1 MKSLTSTFNN
11 LKVSTKIASG
21 FAVIL
26 SIMVAVGAYGYFSVA
41 HVGQDFEGYAQ
52 RVGVVDAVS
61 EIDREFLS
69 YRRVVREVTSEKDAQ
84 RAAKLAEEEELRVK
98 AAIERGIKE
107 IHNPERHAKV
117 EEIKERFEEYAKL
130 ARKAEAARQ
139 EKDEIGQK
147 VLDANGQ
154 KLKSDLE
161 DMLKVAARE
170 GNSNAVIL
178 GNEAL
183 KDVMQIQISA
193 NLLLGRQDDAAK
205 SSAEQAFED
214 VKTVIATLDTL
225 IVSPEARKDL
235 EEVKGL
241 LADYE
246 KSYHHAIELDHNLD
260 EIMSKELPTLAE
272 IVAKDTKA
280 IRETAHAEEQKLEG
294 EAMELIHSTEL
305 MMLASSIG
313 GVLVGALLAWLI
325 GRGISTPIRAIA
337 EVLLQLANGNKTVE
351 VPYADRGDEVGEN
364 ARAARIF
371 KDNLLRIEKMEAEQ
385 KELELRAAEQ
395 RKADMHRLADE
406 FQKAVGSIVDTVSI
420 ASNQLESA
428 AGALTKTADTTQQL
442 SGMVAAASEQTS
454 TNVQGV
460 AAASEQLSSTVT
472 EISRQVQE
480 SSIIANSA
488 VEQANKTNVSVVE
501 LSQSA
506 ERIGNVIGLI
516 NNIAG
521 QTNLL
526 ALNATIEA
534 ARAGEAGK
542 GFAVVAQE
550 VKALADQTGKA
561 TNEIS
566 GQIAAMQAATEDAVT
581 AIKEITATIN
591 RMSEISGAIAAAVE
605 EQGATT
611 QEISRN
617 VSEAAKGTAEV
628 ASSIT
633 DVSKGASETGSA
645 SSQVLASAK
654 GLSGESARLR
664 TEVENFL
671 STVRAA

>member
-1 MKSLTSTFNN
+1 MSSLASAFNN
-11 LKVSTKIASG
+11 MKVNTKIASG

-26 SIMVAVGAYGYFSVA
+26 SIMIAVGAYGYISLS
-41 HVGQDFEGYAQ
+41 HVGNDVEGYAEQ
-52 RVGVVDAVS
+52 VTVVDTVS

-69 YRRVVREVTSEKDAQ
+69 YRRIVGEAASEKDAAA
-84 RAAKLAEEEELRVK
+84 AAKLAEEEEQRVK
-98 AAIERGIKE
+98 AAIEKGIKT
-107 IHNPERHAKV
+107 IHEPEEHAKV
-117 EEIKERFEEYAKL
+117 EEIKKAFDEYATL
-130 ARKAEAARQ
+130 ARKAEAARH

-154 KLKSDLE
+154 KLKADLE
-161 DMLKVAARE
+161 HMLKVAARE
-170 GNSNAVIL
+170 GNSNALVL

-183 KDVMQIQISA
+183 KEVMQIQISA

-235 EEVKGL
+235 EEVKVL

-260 EIMSKELPTLAE
+260 EIMGKELPTLAND
-272 IVAKDTKA
+272 VAKDTQA
-280 IRETAHAEEQKLEG
+280 IREKAHTAEQKLESQ
-294 EAMELIHSTEL
+294 ALDLISSTEA

-337 EVLLQLANGNKTVE
+337 EVLLQLANGNKAVE

-385 KELELRAAEQ
+385 KELELRAAAQ

-406 FQKAVGSIVDTVSI
+406 FQKAVGGIVETVSN
-420 ASNQLESA
+420 ASSQLESA
-428 AGALTKTADTTQQL
+428 AGALTKTAETTQQL

-454 TNVQGV
+454 VNVQGV
-460 AAASEQLSSTVT
+460 AAASEELSSTVT

-480 SSIIANSA
+480 SSMIANAA
-488 VEQANKTNVSVVE
+488 VVQAQKTNDSVGE
-501 LSQSA
+501 LSRSA

-561 TNEIS
+561 TSEIS
-566 GQIAAMQAATEDAVT
+566 TQIAGMQAATHDAVE
-581 AIKEITATIN
+581 AIQEITKTIG
-591 RMSEISGAIAAAVE
+591 RISEIAGAIAAAVE

-611 QEISRN
+611 QEIARN
-617 VSEAAKGTAEV
+617 VSEAAKGTTEV

-633 DVSKGASETGSA
+633 DVSRGASETGSA
-645 SSQVLASAK
+645 STQVLCSAK
-654 GLSGESARLR
+654 ALSSESQSLKG
-664 TEVENFL
+664 EVEKFL
-671 STVRAA
+671 RNVRAA

>member
-1 MKSLTSTFNN
+1 
-11 LKVSTKIASG
+11 
-21 FAVIL
+21 
-26 SIMVAVGAYGYFSVA
+26 
-41 HVGQDFEGYAQ
+41 
-52 RVGVVDAVS
+52 VVDAVS

-69 YRRVVREVTSEKDAQ
+69 YRRVVREVTSEKDAA

-139 EKDEIGQK
+139 EKDEIGHK

-154 KLKSDLE
+154 KLKDDLE
-161 DMLKVAARE
+161 HMLKIAARE

-183 KDVMQIQISA
+183 KEVMQIQISA

-205 SSAEQAFED
+205 SSAEHAFEE
-214 VKTVIATLDTL
+214 VKTVIETLDKL
-225 IVSPEARKDL
+225 IVSPEARKDF
-235 EEVKGL
+235 EDVKAL

-246 KSYHHAIELDHNLD
+246 KNYHHAIELDHNLD
-260 EIMSKELPTLAE
+260 EIMSKELPALANV
-272 IVAKDTKA
+272 VAKDTQA
-280 IRETAHAEEQKLEG
+280 IRETAHTEEQKLES
-294 EAMELIHSTEL
+294 ESMELIHNTEL

-385 KELELRAAEQ
+385 KELERRAAQQ

-420 ASNQLESA
+420 ASSQLESA

-561 TNEIS
+561 TNEIA
-566 GQIAAMQAATEDAVT
+566 GQISAMQTATGDAVA

-633 DVSKGASETGSA
+633 DVSRGASETGSA